1 MSEAK
6 GRLFIICKKK
16 KNQDHCFLG
25 MQKDDDSKDLRN
37 ACLVTELTKLH
48 TMLYSNSDDWKH
60 DWKSEKL
67 NRK

>member
-1 MSEAK
+1 
-6 GRLFIICKKK
+6 
-16 KNQDHCFLG
+16 

-37 ACLVTELTKLH
+37 ACLVTELQKLH
-48 TMLYSNSDDWKH
+48 TTGMLYSNSDDWKH

>member
-1 MSEAK
+1 MKLKAGCLS
-6 GRLFIICKKK
+6 FVKKK

-48 TMLYSNSDDWKH
+48 NVV
-60 DWKSEKL
+60 
-67 NRK
+67 

>member
-1 MSEAK
+1 MKLKAGCLS
-6 GRLFIICKKK
+6 FVKK
-16 KNQDHCFLG
+16 KNQDHYFLG